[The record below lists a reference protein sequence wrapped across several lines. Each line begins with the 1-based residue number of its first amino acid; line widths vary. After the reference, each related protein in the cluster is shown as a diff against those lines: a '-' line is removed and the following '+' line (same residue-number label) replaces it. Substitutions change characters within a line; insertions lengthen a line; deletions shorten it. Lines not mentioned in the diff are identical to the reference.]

1 MKGKKQTIK
10 KEKNLTIDSEKW
22 YGLKAIYHLGQADL
36 FPVRSEGHILGLL
49 RTKKL
54 KGINIQLNS
63 RQVWRV
69 KGKEL
74 LRYMGELD

>member
-1 MKGKKQTIK
+1 MKNRKKITN

-22 YGLKAIYHLGQADL
+22 YGLKAIYNLGQANL

-54 KGINIQLNS
+54 KGINIQLKS

-69 KGKEL
+69 SGKEL
-74 LRYMGELD
+74 LRYMGEIS